1 MKSIL
6 YDALAPVYGRFIPR
20 MVERTIF
27 RAVQRVSAGSPG
39 SLLEV
44 AVGPGSTIPLLG
56 EKLGDTFT
64 VAMDVSGPMLRLARK
79 EVRKS
84 ELEASLVQ
92 GNAVH
97 LPFADASFDAV
108 LSSFL
113 MDVVRPREL
122 EAALGEMVRVLA
134 PGGRITI
141 AQLNVQSGLVRT
153 AWKATYAI
161 FPGVVGHASPDADVS
176 GLFKACGLR
185 ILLDEEIDEAV
196 GTRVTTLMKVRG

>member
-6 YDALAPVYGRFIPR
+6 YNALAPVYGRFIPR

-27 RAVQRVSAGSPG
+27 RAVQRVSAGSPT

-64 VAMDVSGPMLRLARK
+64 VAMDVSGSMLRLARN
-79 EVRKS
+79 EVRRTD
-84 ELEASLVQ
+84 LQASLVQ
-92 GNAVH
+92 GNAVT
-97 LPFADASFDAV
+97 LPFADGSFDAV

-113 MDVVRPREL
+113 IDVVRPADL
-122 EAALGEMVRVLA
+122 ETALREMVRVLA

-141 AQLNVQSGLVRT
+141 AQLDVQSGILRT
-153 AWKATYAI
+153 AWKATYSI
-161 FPGVVGHASPDADVS
+161 FPGVVGHATPDADVS
-176 GLFKACGLR
+176 GMFKATGLR
-185 ILLDEEIDEAV
+185 ILRDEEIDEAV